1 MKMSERFAQ
10 ESDYTIC
17 AVDTETSGLRPGL
30 HEILSMCIM
39 PLNDKFEPLGIDFLV
54 RIKAMNPCDPKALEV
69 NKLDP
74 TVGMS
79 RSEAHTKL
87 KEWRKK
93 YGIVKIVP
101 LGHNINFDLP
111 FIMMLFPRPEDF
123 RDMFHYHNRDTMAI
137 AQVINDLCIKKNLPK
152 RFNSVSLAKVA
163 NALGIDSSSAHS
175 TQGDCAMTVAVYNKM
190 MGMLSI

>member
-1 MKMSERFAQ
+1 MN

-17 AVDTETSGLRPGL
+17 AVDVETSGLRPGI

-54 RIKAMNPCDPKALEV
+54 RIKAMNPCEARALEI

-74 TVGMS
+74 TVGLS
-79 RSEAHTKL
+79 RNEAYTKL

-93 YGIVKIVP
+93 YGIEKIVP

-111 FIMMLFPRPEDF
+111 FISLLFPRQDDY

-137 AQVINDLCIKKNLPK
+137 AQVINDLQILQNKPK
-152 RFNSVSLAKVA
+152 MFTSVSLSKVA
-163 NALGIDSSSAHS
+163 DTLGINSSQAHS
-175 TQGDCAMTVAVYNKM
+175 AQGDCAMTVAVYKKM
-190 MGMLSI
+190 MGMLIIK